1 MTDTAT
7 KRRKLRERLDSG
19 KLLVAPGAHN
29 GLSARLV
36 QDAGFEAVYMTGSGV
51 ANSLTGG
58 ADVGLL
64 TLTEMTM
71 MARFCAQAVDIP
83 VISDADTGYGN
94 AINVIRTVR
103 EYELA
108 GVGAIHIEDQVSPKR
123 CGSIAGKEVVP
134 VEEACGKIRAAV
146 DARTDPNFLIIA
158 RTDARGA
165 TGFADAVAR
174 GQRYAEAGADM
185 VFPDA
190 LLSVE
195 EYTEFAREVP
205 GHKLFNMGGYAKK
218 RTTPKLP
225 LDEVEGMGYAL
236 CILPLLALRAGV
248 QAMIDTLDGFKREG
262 IAYELR
268 QLEAFSDRPVENWY
282 EFTGIGEIRSL
293 EDRYMPADAVERKY
307 AGTAGHRPGDRDNKE
322 GLEG

>member
-1 MTDTAT
+1 MTNANA
-7 KRRKLRERLDSG
+7 KRRALRDRLESG

-36 QDAGFEAVYMTGSGV
+36 QDAGYEAVYMTGSGV
-51 ANSLTGG
+51 ANTLTGG
-58 ADVGLL
+58 PDVGLL

-71 MARFCAQAVDIP
+71 MARFVAQAVDIP

-108 GVGAIHIEDQVSPKR
+108 GVAAIHIEDQVNPKR
-123 CGSIAGKEVVP
+123 CGSVAGKEVIP
-134 VEEACGKIRAAV
+134 VEEASGKIRAAAE
-146 DARTDPNFLIIA
+146 ARTDPDFMIVA

-165 TGFADAVAR
+165 AGFEEAVLR
-174 GQRYAEAGADM
+174 GQRYHEAGADM
-185 VFPDA
+185 IFPDA
-190 LLSVE
+190 LLSAE
-195 EYTEFAREVP
+195 EYETFAREVP
-205 GHKLFNMGGYAKK
+205 GLKMFNMGGYAKK

-248 QAMIDTLDGFKREG
+248 QSMIDTLDAFKREG
-262 IAYELR
+262 IAYELK
-268 QLEAFSDRPVENWY
+268 QIDAFADRPVENWY
-282 EFTGIGEIRSL
+282 EFTGIGGIRAL
-293 EDRYMPADAVERKY
+293 EEKYLPADAVERKY
-307 AGTAGHRPGDRDNKE
+307 EGSAGHQPGDRDNSK
-322 GLEG
+322 GIGG